1 MHATTIATNAILE
14 RKGAATGLITTQGF
28 RDILIIG
35 RQKRYETYDLHINK
49 PEPLIQRRHITEVV
63 ERTDFDGSISNPLDI
78 TSVDKAVG
86 KMLSSNLDAIAV
98 SLIHSY
104 ANPKNE
110 RLIRDRIL
118 EKAPNLSVSISS
130 EISPKFREY
139 ERTNTT
145 AANAYVK
152 PIVDRYISALETAL
166 EEQNFK
172 NDLFVMQSSGGLVS
186 AKVARDY
193 PIRIIES
200 GPAAGVL
207 MGGIVGKNIGE
218 RHVITFDMGG
228 TTAKLGA
235 VDDGIPAIT
244 PTFEVGHIRY
254 KKGSGLPINVPAV
267 ELLEIGAGGGSL
279 AKIEFGMIAIGPES
293 AGADPGPICYG
304 KGGTQPTITDANVV
318 LGYISCLLY
327 TSDAA
332 DE

>member
-1 MHATTIATNAILE
+1 MIRVAFDIGGTFTDFVLQDDVKGLAYFLKVPSTPSDPGDAVLGGLEKLLGEAQLENTSVNALLHATTIATNAILE
-14 RKGAATGLITTQGF
+14 RKGADTGLITTQWF

-86 KMLSSNLDAIAV
+86 KMLSSSLDAVAV

-110 RLIRDRIL
+110 RLIRDRIS

-172 NDLFVMQSSGGLVS
+172 NDLFVMQSS
-186 AKVARDY
+186 
-193 PIRIIES
+193 
-200 GPAAGVL
+200 
-207 MGGIVGKNIGE
+207 
-218 RHVITFDMGG
+218 
-228 TTAKLGA
+228 
-235 VDDGIPAIT
+235 
-244 PTFEVGHIRY
+244 
-254 KKGSGLPINVPAV
+254 
-267 ELLEIGAGGGSL
+267 
-279 AKIEFGMIAIGPES
+279 
-293 AGADPGPICYG
+293 
-304 KGGTQPTITDANVV
+304 
-318 LGYISCLLY
+318 CLLY